1 MWKYKRGRGSRCG
14 SIRGGGNLDVGSR
27 RGEKGSRCGNIRG
40 GEDLNVEVGSIC
52 WSRAKK

>member
-27 RGEKGSRCGNIRG
+27 RGGKGSRYGSIRG
-40 GEDLNVEVGSIC
+40 GGDLGVAI
-52 WSRAKK
+52 